1 MFFTPW
7 EGDVFA
13 APWCCPEKPLHHLPK
28 IASLT
33 ILPQKVLPLSLL
45 LKRVF
50 EIQSVNSRARGTN
63 NRACPLDPNKRTFN
77 LLDQLVHSSCLPQQN
92 SLFSTLGIPLIYV
105 SKKSVVSAVLWS
117 LFAGAQS
124 SWFFWEAGLVLLAAY
139 ESRCSLAT

>member
-1 MFFTPW
+1 MANPLVSSRKATSPPSQDCLSYNITSKSPPFF
-7 EGDVFA
+7 
-13 APWCCPEKPLHHLPK
+13 
-28 IASLT
+28 S
-33 ILPQKVLPLSLL
+33 ILNK
-45 LKRVF
+45 VF

-77 LLDQLVHSSCLPQQN
+77 LLDQLVHLSCLPQQN

-124 SWFFWEAGLVLLAAY
+124 SWFFWEAGGLVLLAAY